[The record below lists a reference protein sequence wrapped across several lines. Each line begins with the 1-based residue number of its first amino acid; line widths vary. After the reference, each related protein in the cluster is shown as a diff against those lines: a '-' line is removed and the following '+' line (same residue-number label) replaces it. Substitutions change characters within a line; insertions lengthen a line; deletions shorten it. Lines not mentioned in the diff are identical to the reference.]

1 MKFDRTSTRLG
12 VALLVVSA
20 IFFAANFADK
30 AWTSYQVSAQRQDRI
45 AQIASMN
52 AKIQRLKTD
61 LVNLKSSDYYLQT
74 ARNYGYVRPGD
85 IQIEVTNQPAPA
97 TNSAVS
103 GAVAAVT
110 TPAQAKGE
118 SVLRRVLEAIAPG
131 L

>member
-30 AWTSYQVSAQRQDRI
+30 AWTSYQVAAQRQDRI
-45 AQIASMN
+45 AQIATMN
-52 AKIQRLKTD
+52 TQIQQLKTD
-61 LVNLKSSDYYLQT
+61 LVSLKSSDYYLQA
-74 ARNYGYVRPGD
+74 ARHYGYVRPGD
-85 IQIEVTNQPAPA
+85 IQIEVTNIQMPSSTGA
-97 TNSAVS
+97 TG

-110 TPAQAKGE
+110 PPQDKSQ

>member
-30 AWTSYQVSAQRQDRI
+30 AWTSYQVAAQRQDRI

-52 AKIQRLKTD
+52 AQIQQLKTD
-61 LVNLKSSDYYLQT
+61 LVSLKSSDYYLQA
-74 ARNYGYVRPGD
+74 ARRYGYVRPGD
-85 IQIEVTNQPAPA
+85 IQIEVTNNPVPASTGPA
-97 TNSAVS
+97 
-103 GAVAAVT
+103 GDAVAAVT
-110 TPAQAKGE
+110 QPQDKSQ

>member
-30 AWTSYQVSAQRQDRI
+30 AWTSYQVAGQRQDRI
-45 AQIASMN
+45 AQIARVN
-52 AKIQRLKTD
+52 AQIQQMKSD
-61 LVNLKSSDYYLQT
+61 LVSLKSSDYYLQA
-74 ARNYGYVRPGD
+74 ARVYGYVRPGD
-85 IQIEVTNQPAPA
+85 IQIEVTHTPGIAAGSSGNAIASVAQPPDK
-97 TNSAVS
+97 S
-103 GAVAAVT
+103 
-110 TPAQAKGE
+110 Q

>member
-30 AWTSYQVSAQRQDRI
+30 AWTSYQVAGQRQDRI

-52 AKIQRLKTD
+52 AKIQHLKSD
-61 LVNLKSSDYYLQT
+61 LVSLQSADYYLQT

-85 IQIEVTNQPAPA
+85 IQIEVTNNRIP
-97 TNSAVS
+97 TSS
-103 GAVAAVT
+103 SSTGGAVAAVT
-110 TPAQAKGE
+110 PPQDKSQ

>member
-30 AWTSYQVSAQRQDRI
+30 AWTSYQVAGQRQDRI
-45 AQIASMN
+45 AQIAAMN
-52 AKIQRLKTD
+52 AKIQLLKTD
-61 LVNLKSSDYYLQT
+61 LVSLKSSDYYLQA
-74 ARNYGYVRPGD
+74 ARQYGYVRPGD
-85 IQIEVTNQPAPA
+85 IQIEVTSKLLPASSGPA
-97 TNSAVS
+97 G

-110 TPAQAKGE
+110 PPQDKSQ